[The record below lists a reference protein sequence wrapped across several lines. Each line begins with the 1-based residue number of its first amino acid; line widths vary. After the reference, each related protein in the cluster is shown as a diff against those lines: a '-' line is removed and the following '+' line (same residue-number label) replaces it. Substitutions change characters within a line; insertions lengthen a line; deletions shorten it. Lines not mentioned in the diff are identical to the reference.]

1 MSQYELDEHPDEHDP
16 KSQYLSVEGL
26 ISVAEE
32 LQEKF
37 PEKEWFGDYGN
48 VLQVASYL
56 VWEEYELQ
64 ESKELLYLFEKPHKY
79 YREFI
84 ESQVWYNISSFGGN
98 HFFSEKEFDY
108 ICDIWGD
115 FRHEWRNR
123 N

>member
-1 MSQYELDEHPDEHDP
+1 MSQYELDEQPEDP
-16 KSQYLSVEGL
+16 NFQYFSVDGL
-26 ISVAEE
+26 ISVGEE

-56 VWEEYELQ
+56 VWEQHELQ

-84 ESQVWYNISSFGGN
+84 ESQVWHNISHGSN
-98 HFFSEKEFDY
+98 FFSEKEFDY

-115 FRHEWRNR
+115 FQHEWRNR
-123 N
+123 D